1 MLSATEFQSANVAV
15 VSLPVGSVLVVLV
28 HHTQAYSLEGQIEN
42 LYMKFS
48 CHHMKREEWNVS
60 EGQGLKDGR
69 IISLSACM
77 CDG

>member
-1 MLSATEFQSANVAV
+1 
-15 VSLPVGSVLVVLV
+15 
-28 HHTQAYSLEGQIEN
+28 
-42 LYMKFS
+42 
-48 CHHMKREEWNVS
+48 MKREEWNVS